1 MLWRI
6 SRRLLAIAAIV
17 VLGGLTSA
25 TLVRFAPG
33 FATDEQQLDPR
44 LSAESLQAL
53 HQSHESEKKVFLFYA
68 AYLNRAWHGDL
79 GISRSLNRPVSSLL
93 RDRFP
98 VTLRLVA
105 MGLAL
110 GWLIALSFALTSALA
125 RVTAYRFF
133 AIALSGALLCIPAA
147 VLALLSVVLNTPGYL
162 AIALLVFPKV
172 FTYSRS
178 LLERAYSSPHIV
190 TARAKGLSERTVVYK
205 HVLKNGLIP
214 VVTILGLQLGVLLAG
229 AIITE
234 KIFSWQGLG
243 LLLLEDGIGK
253 RDYRLVQGCVLVIS
267 VTYIVANSLTDFVY
281 RRLDPRIRLS

>member
-53 HQSHESEKKVFLFYA
+53 RQSHESEKNVFLFYV

-79 GISRSLNRPVSSLL
+79 GISHSLNRPVGSLL

-98 VTLRLVA
+98 ATLRLVG

-125 RVTAYRFF
+125 RVNAYRFF

-178 LLERAYSSPHIV
+178 LLEKAYSSPHIV
-190 TARAKGLSERTVVYK
+190 TARAKGLGRLRILCW
-205 HVLKNGLIP
+205 HVFP
-214 VVTILGLQLGVLLAG
+214 VVAPSLVAVAGVSVSMAIGAAIPIEALCGVAGVGDLAWQAALARDLPLLVNITILVTVATLLANSG
-229 AIITE
+229 ADIAGHALRGQE
-234 KIFSWQGLG
+234 S
-243 LLLLEDGIGK
+243 
-253 RDYRLVQGCVLVIS
+253 
-267 VTYIVANSLTDFVY
+267 
-281 RRLDPRIRLS
+281 

>member
-17 VLGGLTSA
+17 ILGGLTSA

-53 HQSHESEKKVFLFYA
+53 HQSHESERNVFLFYA

-79 GISRSLNRPVSSLL
+79 GISHSLNMPVSSLL

-98 VTLRLVA
+98 VTLRLVGL
-105 MGLAL
+105 GLAL
-110 GWLIALSFALTSALA
+110 GWLIALGLALTSALA
-125 RVTAYRFF
+125 RVTAYSFF
-133 AIALSGALLCIPAA
+133 AIGFSGALLCLPAA

-172 FTYSRS
+172 FTYSRG
-178 LLERAYSSPHIV
+178 LLEKAYCSSHIV
-190 TARAKGLSERTVVYK
+190 SARAKGLGPLRILCW
-205 HVLKNGLIP
+205 HVFP
-214 VVTILGLQLGVLLAG
+214 VVAPSLTAIAGVSVSMAIGSAIPIEALSGIAGVGDLAWQAALARDLPLLVNITILVTVATLLTNYGAEIAG
-229 AIITE
+229 HAVRGQE
-234 KIFSWQGLG
+234 S
-243 LLLLEDGIGK
+243 
-253 RDYRLVQGCVLVIS
+253 
-267 VTYIVANSLTDFVY
+267 
-281 RRLDPRIRLS
+281 

>member
-190 TARAKGLSERTVVYK
+190 TARAKGLGRLRILCW
-205 HVLKNGLIP
+205 HVFP
-214 VVTILGLQLGVLLAG
+214 VVAPSLVALAGVSVSMAIGAAIPIEALCGVAGVGDLAWQAALARDLPLLVNITILVTVATLLSNSG
-229 AIITE
+229 ADVVGHALRAQE
-234 KIFSWQGLG
+234 S
-243 LLLLEDGIGK
+243 
-253 RDYRLVQGCVLVIS
+253 
-267 VTYIVANSLTDFVY
+267 
-281 RRLDPRIRLS
+281 

>member
-6 SRRLLAIAAIV
+6 SRRLLAIVAIV

-44 LSAESLQAL
+44 LTAESLQAL
-53 HQSHESEKKVFLFYA
+53 HESHESEKNVLLFYA

-79 GISRSLNRPVSSLL
+79 GISHSLNRPVSSLL

-98 VTLRLVA
+98 VTLRLVG

-125 RVTAYRFF
+125 QVTAYRFF
-133 AIALSGALLCIPAA
+133 AMIVSGALLCIPAA

-172 FTYSRS
+172 FSYSRS
-178 LLERAYSSPHIV
+178 LLEKAYCSPHIL
-190 TARAKGLSERTVVYK
+190 TARAKGLGRLRILCWHVVP
-205 HVLKNGLIP
+205 VVAPSLVALAGVSVSMAIGAAIP
-214 VVTILGLQLGVLLAG
+214 VEALCGVAGVGDLAWQAALARDLPLLVNITILVTVATLLTNSG
-229 AIITE
+229 ADIAAHAVRG
-234 KIFSWQGLG
+234 Q
-243 LLLLEDGIGK
+243 
-253 RDYRLVQGCVLVIS
+253 V
-267 VTYIVANSLTDFVY
+267 
-281 RRLDPRIRLS
+281 

>member
-17 VLGGLTSA
+17 ILGGLTSA

-53 HQSHESEKKVFLFYA
+53 HQSHESERNVFLFYA

-79 GISRSLNRPVSSLL
+79 GISHSLNMPVSSLL

-98 VTLRLVA
+98 VTLRLVGL
-105 MGLAL
+105 GLAL
-110 GWLIALSFALTSALA
+110 GWLIALGLALTSALA
-125 RVTAYRFF
+125 RVTAYSFF
-133 AIALSGALLCIPAA
+133 AIGFSGALLCLPAA

-172 FTYSRS
+172 FTYSRG
-178 LLERAYSSPHIV
+178 LLEKAYCSSHIV
-190 TARAKGLSERTVVYK
+190 SARAKGLGPLRILCW
-205 HVLKNGLIP
+205 HVFP
-214 VVTILGLQLGVLLAG
+214 VVAP
-229 AIITE
+229 
-234 KIFSWQGLG
+234 
-243 LLLLEDGIGK
+243 
-253 RDYRLVQGCVLVIS
+253 
-267 VTYIVANSLTDFVY
+267 SLTAIAGVGEHGH
-281 RRLDPRIRLS
+281 RLGNPH